1 MDASRIIIIF
11 NLEFLKDLLIN
22 NEKIKNTLDQIFKKY
37 LNVTKS
43 YNDGINLIV
52 DLNFAEQKSKEISYF
67 MFSFLS
73 YVVGLDQIDS
83 QCIIFNSKIELY
95 NKFSNVQNL
104 YIVNDQFRFD
114 KKYLISDINQEYNI
128 LNQLAIFENVL

>member
-73 YVVGLDQIDS
+73 YVVSLDQIDS